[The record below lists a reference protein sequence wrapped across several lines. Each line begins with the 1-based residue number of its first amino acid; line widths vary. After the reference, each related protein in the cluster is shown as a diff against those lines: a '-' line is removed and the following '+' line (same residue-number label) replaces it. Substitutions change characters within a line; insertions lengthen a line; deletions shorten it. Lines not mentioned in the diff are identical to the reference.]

1 MNFSLSFLESDVKS
15 KEKENQEKTSSGD
28 LVPSEVNNVAN
39 DPEVKGDSDVKG
51 EVEKNKGSEPE
62 PKAGVLSDSFSATS
76 DATQENY
83 FAAAL
88 TKSDGYDSILML
100 VKINFIKIQ
109 RICLNKNLCIA

>member
-1 MNFSLSFLESDVKS
+1 M
-15 KEKENQEKTSSGD
+15 
-28 LVPSEVNNVAN
+28 PSEVNEVVN

-51 EVEKNKGSEPE
+51 EMEKNKGSDPE

-76 DATQENY
+76 EATQENY

-100 VKINFIKIQ
+100 VQINLIKIH
-109 RICLNKNLCIA
+109 RICLGKNFCIA

>member
-1 MNFSLSFLESDVKS
+1 M
-15 KEKENQEKTSSGD
+15 
-28 LVPSEVNNVAN
+28 PSEVNEVVN

-51 EVEKNKGSEPE
+51 EMEKNKGSDPE

-76 DATQENY
+76 EATQENY

-100 VKINFIKIQ
+100 VQISLIKIH
-109 RICLNKNLCIA
+109 RICLGKNFCIA

>member
-1 MNFSLSFLESDVKS
+1 MEIPLFTESMYRYMYAVHKYSLKLFSHYFLSFLESDVKS

-28 LVPSEVNNVAN
+28 LVPNEVENVAN

-51 EVEKNKGSEPE
+51 EVEKNKGSDPD

-76 DATQENY
+76 EATQENY

-88 TKSDGYDSILML
+88 TKSDG
-100 VKINFIKIQ
+100 
-109 RICLNKNLCIA
+109 